1 MNAAHHHLINFGI
14 SRNIFRETYFE
25 KKPYLIEN
33 AFVTDRPG
41 WELIDAALDMQDPSS
56 DRLKLLKGG
65 RVEPERYLE
74 EFVDIGIRRKRIA
87 KHLL

>member
-1 MNAAHHHLINFGI
+1 M
-14 SRNIFRETYFE
+14 
-25 KKPYLIEN
+25 EN
-33 AFVTDRPG
+33 TFATDGLG

-65 RVEPERYLE
+65 MVEPERHLE

-87 KHLL
+87 KHLLYQHLTDGETVALNRIEAVGKLT